1 MNKRNKIRCAVL
13 LELCVCIVMLVSFL
27 YETEKLFQFFDLFLA
42 MISLDFMFENRRK
55 FEELE

>member
-1 MNKRNKIRCAVL
+1 MC
-13 LELCVCIVMLVSFL
+13 CIVMLVSFL